1 MIPSYSE
8 QVQITMIE
16 QSKDTGITLE
26 NLQTEIRQLRTM
38 VEYQDRERQRLKSE
52 IDQLKLSIKKQV

>member
-16 QSKDTGITLE
+16 QSKDTDITLE